1 MTTKYRVL
9 KTEGGR
15 KVFKALEECT
25 KKGTQTLD
33 ISGRDE

>member
-1 MTTKYRVL
+1 MTLKYRAL

-25 KKGTQTLD
+25 KGTQTLD
-33 ISGRDE
+33 MSGRDG